1 MTKILTLAVL
11 TSLLFACAH
20 GKTDNFPVVA
30 DTADAA
36 GVYVIRDNNFM
47 GWGFSL
53 RVALNESIIVRLR
66 SGEYVFFYV
75 EPGFH
80 SLGISEPTLTVP
92 FVKGRTYY
100 FLIGADYTQF
110 GFNIQRIS
118 DRKGELWLS
127 KTKPVK

>member
-30 DTADAA
+30 NTADAA

-53 RVALNESIIVRLR
+53 RVMLNESIIARLR
-66 SGEYVFFYV
+66 SGEYIFFYV

-80 SLGISEPTLTVP
+80 TVGISEPTLTVP

-118 DRKGELWLS
+118 NRKGELWLS
-127 KTKPVK
+127 KTKPVE